1 MAKDSGKRRGCCKK
15 KSATDSATELAH
27 NFKKVEQARKA
38 RQATLKKNYKI
49 MREEIYLTKLKPFFT
64 DPMAN
69 HIAFARKHFKEDVRL
84 LKMNDLDDSDG

>member
-1 MAKDSGKRRGCCKK
+1 MAKDNGKRKGCCKK

-49 MREEIYLTKLKPFFT
+49 MREDIY
-64 DPMAN
+64 
-69 HIAFARKHFKEDVRL
+69 
-84 LKMNDLDDSDG
+84 